1 MTHTDHN
8 NNSMLKITLNLTMAA
23 FMAGVT
29 IAVVFYFTAPIAAI
43 QRIKQK
49 EQSMR
54 DLVPNA
60 TAFIP
65 IEGQHEWFRAE
76 KDGELQAYLILT
88 HEKGFDGHITM
99 FVAASADIKVLGFKI
114 VKHKET
120 PGLGDVVFKPKFAD
134 QLTGKG
140 HQGLE
145 LVKIPEEGKI
155 TAVTGATITSRAVTT
170 AVKRALIDLETFLNK
185 PENETKDEAAAE
197 IKKEHK

>member
-29 IAVVFYFTAPIAAI
+29 IAIVFYFTAPIAVV

-76 KDGELQAYLILT
+76 KDGELLAYLILT
-88 HEKGFDGHITM
+88 DEKGFDGHITM
-99 FVAASADIKVLGFKI
+99 FVAASADIKVIGFKI

-120 PGLGDVVFKPKFAD
+120 PGLGDVAFKPKFAD

-155 TAVTGATITSRAVTT
+155 TAVTGATITSRAITT
-170 AVKRALIDLETFLNK
+170 ATKRALIELENHLNK
-185 PENETKDEAAAE
+185 SK
-197 IKKEHK
+197 